1 MSATSKVITLR
12 DYPRARPR
20 LRSQVANQSEQRP
33 DEDAVAIGA
42 LYRKGREA
50 VRESIKY
57 YLQAGQKLIRR
68 KDLMPHGAWLRW
80 LRANA
85 DMLGFKHPTTAS
97 RLMKA
102 AAANDA
108 LTHPLNEAEAIQ
120 IDRRLWGNLAAMT
133 MAEAELG
140 EIEFK
145 KKASQANRST
155 TDTADECIEAVRA
168 AIEFA
173 VIRLK
178 RANAPCTKFERLFG
192 GLADILV
199 DLQRQT
205 LVADYEPRR
214 RMRRL
219 ITLSSRS

>member
-12 DYPRARPR
+12 DHPSARPR
-20 LRSQVANQSEQRP
+20 VGSQVANQSEQHP

-57 YLQAGQKLIRR
+57 YLQAGQKLIRK
-68 KDLMPHGAWLRW
+68 KDSMPHGEWFRW

-85 DMLGFKHPTTAS
+85 DMLGFKHRTTAS

-120 IDRRLWGNLAAMT
+120 IDRRLWGNLAAVP

-145 KKASQANRST
+145 KKASQSA
-155 TDTADECIEAVRA
+155 TDIADECIEAVRA

-178 RANAPCTKFERLFG
+178 RANAPCTKFELLFG